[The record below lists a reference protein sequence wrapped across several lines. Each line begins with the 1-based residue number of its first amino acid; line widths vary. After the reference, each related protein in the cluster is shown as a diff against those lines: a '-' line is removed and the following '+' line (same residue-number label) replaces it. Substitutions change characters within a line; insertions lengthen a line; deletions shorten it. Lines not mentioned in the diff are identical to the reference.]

1 MRNLEKYLDCQPIN
15 DLNIDDGKVKGNILI
30 NDNYNINNCVDPNYN
45 SYERNILER
54 KDYTNNELY
63 TSSAVNIYAILYA
76 ITIGLLFTLIF
87 VNIIINVQF
96 ITKYRKI
103 MIGTITFMVTLS
115 TIYSFSI
122 YFISNSK
129 KRIIHKI
136 DKKQK

>member
-76 ITIGLLFTLIF
+76 ITIGLLFTLMF